1 MVDTCEQLQYVR
13 IDVGCE
19 FLEYCTAQ
27 IQIQIQRQ
35 IQFQIQT
42 NTVTNTETNTNTVC
56 DNDTGWV
63 RQRKNLEP
71 FQIWRK
77 TRRLASDQTRMSR
90 DVGTLRHHVF
100 CPRIIHTLSRANF
113 VPLSQ
118 VVLVSCLLLA
128 LVSIGT
134 WTIYRRAI
142 FCEEGDVLQIFPSF
156 IL

>member
-1 MVDTCEQLQYVR
+1 MVDTCEQFQYVR

-19 FLEYCTAQ
+19 FCTAQ

-71 FQIWRK
+71 FQI
-77 TRRLASDQTRMSR
+77 
-90 DVGTLRHHVF
+90 
-100 CPRIIHTLSRANF
+100 
-113 VPLSQ
+113 
-118 VVLVSCLLLA
+118 
-128 LVSIGT
+128 
-134 WTIYRRAI
+134 
-142 FCEEGDVLQIFPSF
+142 
-156 IL
+156 